1 MSERLS
7 ITKYGDRYWA
17 VWLDGQLLAV
27 TLYKKG
33 ATAIASKEN
42 IAGRVHP
49 DPMPATG
56 KAT

>member
-27 TLYKKG
+27 TVYKKG
-33 ATAIASKEN
+33 ATAIASAITSFTTHSGKE
-42 IAGRVHP
+42 VHH
-49 DPMPATG
+49 ATQ
-56 KAT
+56 AA

>member
-7 ITKYGDRYWA
+7 ITTYGDRYWA

-33 ATAIASKEN
+33 ATAVATAITSLNTHSGKE
-42 IAGRVHP
+42 VHH
-49 DPMPATG
+49 ATQ
-56 KAT
+56 AA

>member
-1 MSERLS
+1 MSDRLS

-33 ATAIASKEN
+33 ATAVATAITSPTTHSGKE
-42 IAGRVHP
+42 GHH
-49 DPMPATG
+49 ATQ
-56 KAT
+56 AA

>member
-27 TLYKKG
+27 TVYKKG
-33 ATAIASKEN
+33 ATAIASA
-42 IAGRVHP
+42 ITSLTTP
-49 DPMPATG
+49 TG
-56 KAT
+56 KEGHHATQAA

>member
-1 MSERLS
+1 MSDRLS

-33 ATAIASKEN
+33 ATAIASTITSLTTHSGKE
-42 IAGRVHP
+42 VQH
-49 DPMPATG
+49 ATQ
-56 KAT
+56 AA

>member
-7 ITKYGDRYWA
+7 ITRYGSRYWA

-33 ATAIASKEN
+33 ATAIASTITSLTTHSGKE
-42 IAGRVHP
+42 VHH
-49 DPMPATG
+49 ATQ
-56 KAT
+56 AA

>member
-1 MSERLS
+1 MSDRLS

-33 ATAIASKEN
+33 ATAIASTITSLTTHYGKE
-42 IAGRVHP
+42 VHH
-49 DPMPATG
+49 ATQ
-56 KAT
+56 AA